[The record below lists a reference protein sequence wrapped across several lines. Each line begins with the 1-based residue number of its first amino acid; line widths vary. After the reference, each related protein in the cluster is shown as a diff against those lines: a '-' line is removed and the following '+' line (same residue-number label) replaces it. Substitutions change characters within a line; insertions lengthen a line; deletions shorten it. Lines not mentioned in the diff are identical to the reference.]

1 MQISFSFTPSHK
13 ITTANVNFYATPF
26 THPAR
31 TLIEHDFI
39 YILEGEWGFQLG
51 AEKYLAK
58 KDTLLI
64 LGAGIPHRGVSP
76 CAPKTKTMYF
86 HVSADALD
94 GADFG
99 FLLQSEYTACGRGIK
114 KLFSEIVQAFLA
126 GNAKKADRLFQ
137 VLLCDLES
145 LDIQGTDVADAIKHA
160 IHANPERFLSNEELA
175 SSLNVSL
182 KTAENKFRKKFGT
195 GIHAY
200 TLQFKMQEAL
210 SYFDLFPEISI
221 KEVSANLGFYDE
233 YHFSKQFKR
242 FVGISPGQYKKQMK
256 E

>member
-1 MQISFSFTPSHK
+1 MQISFSHTPSHK

-31 TLIEHDFI
+31 TLSEHDFI
-39 YILEGEWGFQLG
+39 YILEGEWEFQLG
-51 AEKYLAK
+51 NERLRAQ
-58 KDTLLI
+58 KDALLI
-64 LGAGIPHRGVSP
+64 LGAGIPHRGISP

-94 GADFG
+94 GTGAG

-114 KLFSEIVQAFLA
+114 KLFSEIVQAHLS
-126 GNAKKADRLFQ
+126 GNTKKADRLFQ

-145 LDIQGTDVADAIKHA
+145 VATEGTDVAEAIKHA
-160 IHANPERFLSNEELA
+160 IHVSPERFISNEELA
-175 SSLNVSL
+175 NSLNVSL
-182 KTAENKFRKKFGT
+182 KTAENKFRKKFGM

-210 SYFDLFPEISI
+210 SYFNLFPEISI

-242 FVGISPGQYKKQMK
+242 IMGVSPGKYKKQRK